1 MPKKFVR
8 QALRFTVA
16 TSLCDVRLESMLST
30 VQAGE
35 RPTERLLQETVATFA
50 ACRVG
55 AARKAGAKRFV
66 AFVISDAPPVD
77 GTFRNRYSDLELPM
91 SVTERATQR
100 RSARW
105 RSRHPTQNLI
115 GPDWPPVVAE
125 I

>member
-1 MPKKFVR
+1 
-8 QALRFTVA
+8 
-16 TSLCDVRLESMLST
+16 MLST

-55 AARKAGAKRFV
+55 AARKACAKRFV

-77 GTFRNRYSDLELPM
+77 GTFRNRYSDLELPR

-105 RSRHPTQNLI
+105 RSRHHTQNTI
-115 GPDWPPVVAE
+115 CPYWTPV

>member
-66 AFVISDAPPVD
+66 AFVIPDAPPTSAPIV
-77 GTFRNRYSDLELPM
+77 TFRPRENARTALSLLRTITK
-91 SVTERATQR
+91 SVTCA
-100 RSARW
+100 
-105 RSRHPTQNLI
+105 PI
-115 GPDWPPVVAE
+115 
-125 I
+125 